1 MYYFEKLYEVH
12 PDYFSTANIRNLEQ
26 GFPIKND
33 AVFRSHFPEYDIPGL
48 RGDYLVHHHIG
59 GGGQAV
65 AVPSKIHK
73 GFGGIHNNEKQ
84 LGIWK

>member
-1 MYYFEKLYEVH
+1 
-12 PDYFSTANIRNLEQ
+12 
-26 GFPIKND
+26 
-33 AVFRSHFPEYDIPGL
+33 
-48 RGDYLVHHHIG
+48 VHHHIG

-84 LGIWK
+84 LGIWNNNIQHITSVSTPPTSPDINIGE